1 MTSFN
6 GGRFIRQQIQSI
18 QEQTLRF
25 NQLIICDDGSS
36 DNTKQIIKD
45 LQKQDARIKL
55 IENKENLG
63 VYRNFEKAL
72 LFSKSEYIFLSDQ
85 DDIWFKYKLALH
97 IDTYSNKPE
106 LSNLINDALMFEQ
119 HNKEDKVSKKNNLS
133 TPFFNPDFVQ
143 GCCVSIRKEVLE
155 ILLPFP
161 DIMGLT
167 HDEWIFYVS
176 EYCFIRGL
184 IEEPLQY
191 YRRHEKNDSISL
203 FNQVSNNGKLKK
215 LLYRISKSLSS
226 KSILKRKKIFIE
238 INKRKNSKRVEFL
251 IRLYSARYR
260 VQNEKSLNANS
271 FSVYFEEYKLRSI
284 FYIFYDLIH
293 KPYV

>member
-6 GGRFIRQQIQSI
+6 GESFIREQIHSI
-18 QEQTLRF
+18 QEQTLTF

-36 DNTKQIIKD
+36 DNTKEIIRD
-45 LQKQDARIKL
+45 LQQQDSRIHL

-85 DDIWFKYKLALH
+85 DDIWFKDKLALH
-97 IDTYSNKPE
+97 IEAYRNMPE
-106 LSNLINDALMFEQ
+106 LAYLINDALMFEQ
-119 HNKEDKVSKKNNLS
+119 YNKKDKVSKKNNLS
-133 TPFFNPDFVQ
+133 TPFFSPDFVQ

-161 DIMGLT
+161 HIMGLT

-176 EYCFIRGL
+176 EYCFIRDF

-191 YRRHEKNDSISL
+191 YRRHENNESISL
-203 FNQVSNNGKLKK
+203 FNEVSNNSKLKK
-215 LLYRISKSLSS
+215 LLYRISKSINS
-226 KSILKRKKIFIE
+226 KSILKRKEIFSE
-238 INKRKNSKRVEFL
+238 INKRKNSKRVESL
-251 IRLYSARYR
+251 KRLYTARYR
-260 VQNEKSLNANS
+260 VQNEKSLNVNS
-271 FSVYFEEYKLRSI
+271 FLVYFKKYKLRSI